1 MFFLFNDHYNK
12 CLINYKYY
20 ILYCN
25 YKVCIHT
32 ACFCWSISLDKA
44 SFHFICETFTWLYI
58 FWGPPPH
65 FFPRYQ
71 CTTVSYN
78 ERTRIFT
85 HPRPSSSTWR
95 QKQHSICLH
104 HNSQVNKCIFLCMF
118 VLVKLWSAWGGVS
131 LVYRNM
137 YNVSK
142 LVSVGRFNIQTNK
155 KLPCKNSTL
164 FICES
169 WWMFQTPLNIFQTY
183 FGLNNDIFS

>member
-1 MFFLFNDHYNK
+1 MWNVYMTVHFL
-12 CLINYKYY
+12 
-20 ILYCN
+20 
-25 YKVCIHT
+25 
-32 ACFCWSISLDKA
+32 S
-44 SFHFICETFTWLYI
+44 
-58 FWGPPPH
+58 PPP
-65 FFPRYQ
+65 PISSLATNVPQ
-71 CTTVSYN
+71 LVTTNGPGYSH
-78 ERTRIFT
+78 T
-85 HPRPSSSTWR
+85 PRPSSSTWR

-118 VLVKLWSAWGGVS
+118 VLVKLWSAWGGGVS